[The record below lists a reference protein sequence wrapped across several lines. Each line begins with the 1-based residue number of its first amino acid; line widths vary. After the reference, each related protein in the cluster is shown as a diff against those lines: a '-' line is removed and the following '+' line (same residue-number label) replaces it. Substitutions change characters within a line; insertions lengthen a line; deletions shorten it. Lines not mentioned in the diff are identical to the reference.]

1 MTVGTAIT
9 IPTHIHGYPDLAFGG
24 YVAGML
30 ADRVGGEVRV
40 DFRRG
45 VPVRTPVLITDSE
58 SGSVLTDSDGTIFA
72 EASPGSVELAV
83 TPPPAWEEAVV
94 ASRDSFA
101 AGRPIPDCYGCG
113 TANAP
118 GRGLRLYPWRMRDH
132 DLVAAAWVPD
142 AELAGPGGHL
152 TTENIW
158 SAVDCPGGWAA
169 IELSGMRPGGVTA
182 ALTTR
187 RIGPVRAGEKY
198 LVWSWPI
205 AASGRKHTV
214 GVAIST
220 PKGDL
225 RVLAEALW
233 VEPRR

>member
-24 YVAGML
+24 YVAGLL

-45 VPVRTPVLITDSE
+45 VPVRTPVQITDTE
-58 SGSVLTDSDGTIFA
+58 SGSVLTDSDGTVLA

-83 TPPPAWEEAVV
+83 TPPPTWEDAVV

-101 AGRPIPDCYGCG
+101 AGRAIPDCYGCG
-113 TANAP
+113 TTNTP
-118 GRGLRLYPWRMRDH
+118 GRGLRLYPWRLRDQ
-132 DLVAAAWVPD
+132 DLVAAAWIPD

-169 IELSGMRPGGVTA
+169 IELSGMSPGGLTA

-205 AASGRKHTV
+205 ATSGRKHTV

-233 VEPRR
+233 IEPRQ

>member
-1 MTVGTAIT
+1 MTSPAGAGLSVGAAMVAGAAHNREVRTRMTVGTAIT

-45 VPVRTPVLITDSE
+45 VPVRTPVQVTDTE
-58 SGSVLTDSDGTIFA
+58 SGCVLTDSDGTVLA

-83 TPPPAWEEAVV
+83 TPPPTWEDAVV

-101 AGRPIPDCYGCG
+101 AGRAIPDCYGCG
-113 TANAP
+113 TANTP
-118 GRGLRLYPWRMRDH
+118 GRGLRLYPWRLRDQ

-158 SAVDCPGGWAA
+158 SA
-169 IELSGMRPGGVTA
+169 
-182 ALTTR
+182 
-187 RIGPVRAGEKY
+187 
-198 LVWSWPI
+198 
-205 AASGRKHTV
+205 
-214 GVAIST
+214 
-220 PKGDL
+220 
-225 RVLAEALW
+225 
-233 VEPRR
+233 

>member
-1 MTVGTAIT
+1 MTAGTATT
-9 IPTHIHGYPDLAFGG
+9 IPAHIHGYPDLAFGG

-45 VPVRTPVLITDSE
+45 IAVQAPVLLTDSG
-58 SGSVLTDSDGTIFA
+58 SGSVLTDLDGTVLA
-72 EASPGSVELAV
+72 EANPGSVELAV
-83 TPPPAWEEAVV
+83 LPPPSWEQAVE
-94 ASRDSFA
+94 ASRASFA

-113 TANAP
+113 TANTP
-118 GRGLRLYPWRMRDH
+118 GRGLRLYPWRLRER

-142 AELAGPGGHL
+142 PELAGPGGHL

-169 IELSGMRPGGVTA
+169 VELSGMRPGGVTA
-182 ALTTR
+182 ALTAR
-187 RIGPVRAGEKY
+187 HIGPVRAGENY

-205 AASGRKHTV
+205 AAAGRKHTV

-220 PKGDL
+220 PGGDL

-233 VEPRR
+233 IEPRG

>member
-1 MTVGTAIT
+1 MTAGTAIT
-9 IPTHIHGYPDLAFGG
+9 IPGHVHGYPELAFGG

-58 SGSVLTDSDGTIFA
+58 SGATLTDPDGTVLA
-72 EASPGSVELAV
+72 EASPGAVELAV
-83 TPPPAWEEAVV
+83 TPPPTWDQAVA

-101 AGRPIPDCYGCG
+101 AGRAIPDCYGCG
-113 TANAP
+113 TTNAP
-118 GRGLRLYPWRMRDH
+118 GRGLRLYPWRLRDH

-142 AELAGPGGHL
+142 RELSGPGGYL

-169 IELSGMRPGGVTA
+169 IELAGMRPGGVTA

-187 RIGPVRAGEKY
+187 HITPVHAGAKY
-198 LVWSWPI
+198 LIWSWPI
-205 AASGRKHTV
+205 ATSGRKYTV

-220 PKGDL
+220 PDGDL
-225 RVLAEALW
+225 AVLAEALW
-233 VEPRR
+233 IEPES

>member
-30 ADRVGGEVRV
+30 ADRVGAEVRV

-45 VPVRTPVLITDSE
+45 VPVRTPVQITDTE
-58 SGSVLTDSDGTIFA
+58 SGSVLTDSDGTVLA

-83 TPPPAWEEAVV
+83 TPPPTWEDAVV

-101 AGRPIPDCYGCG
+101 AGRAIPDCYGCG
-113 TANAP
+113 TANTP
-118 GRGLRLYPWRMRDH
+118 GRGLRLYPWRLRDQ

-169 IELSGMRPGGVTA
+169 IELSGMSPGGLTA

-205 AASGRKHTV
+205 ATSGRKHTV
-214 GVAIST
+214 GAAIST

-233 VEPRR
+233 IEPRR

>member
-1 MTVGTAIT
+1 MPVGTTIT
-9 IPTHIHGYPDLAFGG
+9 IPGYVHGYPNLAFGG

-30 ADRVGGEVRV
+30 ADRAGGEVRV

-45 VPVRTPVLITDSE
+45 IPVRTPLLITDSE
-58 SGSVLTDSDGTIFA
+58 SGTALTDPEGTILA
-72 EASPGSVELAV
+72 EANPGAVEPAV
-83 TPPPAWEEAVV
+83 VPPPTWEEAVL
-94 ASRDSFA
+94 ASHDSFA

-118 GRGLRLYPWRMRDH
+118 GRGLRLYPWRLHDH
-132 DLVAAAWVPD
+132 DLVAAAWIPD
-142 AELAGPGGHL
+142 IELAGPGGHL

-169 IELSGMRPGGVTA
+169 IELAGMRPGGVTA
-182 ALTTR
+182 SLTTR
-187 RIGPVRAGEKY
+187 YVAPVDAGEKY

-205 AASGRKHTV
+205 AASGRKYTV

-220 PKGDL
+220 PEGDL
-225 RVLAEALW
+225 AVLAEALW
-233 VEPRR
+233 IEPRR

>member
-24 YVAGML
+24 YVAGLL

-45 VPVRTPVLITDSE
+45 VPVRTPVQITDIE
-58 SGSVLTDSDGTIFA
+58 SGSVLTDSDGTVLA

-83 TPPPAWEEAVV
+83 TPPPTWEDAVV

-101 AGRPIPDCYGCG
+101 AGRAIPDCYGCG
-113 TANAP
+113 TTNTP
-118 GRGLRLYPWRMRDH
+118 GRGLRLYPWRLRDQ
-132 DLVAAAWVPD
+132 DLVAAAWIPD

-169 IELSGMRPGGVTA
+169 IELSGMSPGGLTA

-205 AASGRKHTV
+205 ATSGRKHTV

-233 VEPRR
+233 IEPRQ

>member
-1 MTVGTAIT
+1 MTAGTAIT
-9 IPTHIHGYPDLAFGG
+9 IPGHVHGYPDLAFGG

-30 ADRVGGEVRV
+30 AERVGGEVRV

-45 VPVRTPVLITDSE
+45 VPVEAPVLVTDSE
-58 SGSVLTDSDGTIFA
+58 SGSALVDPDGTVLA
-72 EASPGSVELAV
+72 EASPGAVELAV
-83 TPPPAWEEAVV
+83 TPPPSWDEAVV

-113 TANAP
+113 TANPP
-118 GRGLRLYPWRMRDH
+118 GRGLRLYPWRVRAH
-132 DLVAAAWVPD
+132 DLVAAAWIPD
-142 AELAGPGGHL
+142 PELAGPGGHL

-169 IELSGMRPGGVTA
+169 IDLAGMRPGGVTA

-187 RIGPVRAGEKY
+187 HIAPVHAGAKY

-205 AASGRKHTV
+205 AASGRKYTV

-220 PKGDL
+220 PGGDL
-225 RVLAEALW
+225 AVLAEALW
-233 VEPRR
+233 IEPRH

>member
-24 YVAGML
+24 YVAGLL

-45 VPVRTPVLITDSE
+45 VPVRTPVQITDTE
-58 SGSVLTDSDGTIFA
+58 SGSVLTDSDGTVLA

-83 TPPPAWEEAVV
+83 TPPPTWEDAVV

-101 AGRPIPDCYGCG
+101 AGRAIPDCYGCG
-113 TANAP
+113 TTNTP
-118 GRGLRLYPWRMRDH
+118 GRGLRLYPWRLRDQ
-132 DLVAAAWVPD
+132 DLVAAAWIPD

-169 IELSGMRPGGVTA
+169 IELSGMSPGGVTA

-205 AASGRKHTV
+205 ATSGRKHTV

-233 VEPRR
+233 IEPRQ

>member
-1 MTVGTAIT
+1 MTAGTATT
-9 IPTHIHGYPDLAFGG
+9 IPAHIHGYPDLAFGG

-45 VPVRTPVLITDSE
+45 IAVQAPVLLTDSG
-58 SGSVLTDSDGTIFA
+58 SGSVLTDLDGTVLA
-72 EASPGSVELAV
+72 EANPGSVELAV
-83 TPPPAWEEAVV
+83 LPPPSWEQAVE
-94 ASRDSFA
+94 ASRASFA

-113 TANAP
+113 TANTP
-118 GRGLRLYPWRMRDH
+118 GRGLRLYPWRLRER

-142 AELAGPGGHL
+142 PELAGPGGHL

-169 IELSGMRPGGVTA
+169 VELSGMRPGGVTA
-182 ALTTR
+182 ALTAR
-187 RIGPVRAGEKY
+187 HIGPVRAGENY

-205 AASGRKHTV
+205 AAAGRKHTV

-220 PKGDL
+220 PGGDL

-233 VEPRR
+233 IEPRE